1 MTSLTRFFLTW
12 KKEIPYERPSLETL
26 LGRIKILLDKNLK
39 THILKPIENHKIM
52 TKETLAMILAD
63 NFEKAKHG
71 DAFAISAI
79 IGAQEELKKIKE
91 LEDRIAQGNPLP
103 SNPVVL

>member
-12 KKEIPYERPSLETL
+12 KRKILYERPSLETL

-39 THILKPIENHKIM
+39 IHILKPIENHKIM
-52 TKETLAMILAD
+52 TKETLAMIVAE

-71 DAFAISAI
+71 DVFAISAV
-79 IGAQEELKKIKE
+79 IGAQEELKKIE
-91 LEDRIAQGNPLP
+91 DLEDRIAQGNPQP